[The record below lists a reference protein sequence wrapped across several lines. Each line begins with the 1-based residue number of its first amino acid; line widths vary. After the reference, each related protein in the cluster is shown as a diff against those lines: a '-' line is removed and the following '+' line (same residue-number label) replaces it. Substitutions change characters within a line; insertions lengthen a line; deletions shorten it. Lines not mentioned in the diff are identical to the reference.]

1 MTMNDVRAHLL
12 ERRWLYATLLTSL
25 WMVLAAMISDPVIN
39 LDGMYYIDQARALL
53 EGGQVQATRWT
64 LFSRMLATLAGV
76 AHLDPLDVALL
87 LVVLVRVVSAALLY
101 TWVSA
106 IYRNAWPG
114 LAFVLAVSLPWAVAY
129 QSYVIRDSFAWLAL
143 VACLLCATRFS
154 RSGQWRWLLLM
165 FPVIALG
172 VVSRTEMLV
181 LCVIPGWLLLRYS
194 WHRGPR
200 MTLAVLA
207 AVTAMAAVLLV
218 LGRDMILG
226 HINFYLDALRD
237 SPRYMFYPELVE
249 KLSAHIHIY
258 ARDDLGTVLAV
269 GLAALPLLKITGQL
283 GIYVLPLV
291 LALGSRTA
299 RQQANADQGVSLV
312 VLAGFVLVLLGFV
325 YAMQFLSSRY
335 AVPAA
340 ICLVPWIA
348 LGLQRMWTVYPRL
361 ARAFIVLVLVMAVA
375 GSLTFTS
382 SKHLLRDLGL
392 YIEQHEDDVAPTYFA
407 DHRIAFYAHQPYI
420 SEATGA
426 LPDDVG
432 ALDGYRSLAVTFKMD
447 TAEAAPW
454 LQSLQERYGF
464 TRVVY
469 VRDDDGQLGVALL
482 VR

>member
-1 MTMNDVRAHLL
+1 MSDIRAHLL
-12 ERRWLYATLLTSL
+12 EKRWFYATLLMSL

-53 EGGQVQATRWT
+53 EGGQVQTTRWT
-64 LFSRMLATLAGV
+64 LFSRLLATLAGFV
-76 AHLDPLDVALL
+76 HLDPLNVALL
-87 LVVLVRVVSAALLY
+87 LVVLVRVVSALLLY
-101 TWVSA
+101 SWVSA

-114 LAFVLAVSLPWAVAY
+114 LAFVLAVSLPWTVAY

-143 VACLLCATRFS
+143 IACLLCAARFT

-165 FPVIALG
+165 LPAIGLG

-181 LCVIPGWLLLRYS
+181 LFVVPGWLLLRYS
-194 WHRGPR
+194 WQRGPR
-200 MTLAVLA
+200 ITLAALVVMAIA
-207 AVTAMAAVLLV
+207 AIVLLM
-218 LGRDMILG
+218 LGREMILG
-226 HINFYLDALRD
+226 HINFYLEALRT
-237 SPRYMFYPELVE
+237 SPRFMFYPELVE
-249 KLSAHIHIY
+249 KLSAQVHGY
-258 ARDDLGTVLAV
+258 ARGDLGTVLAV
-269 GLAALPLLKITGQL
+269 GLFALPLLKVIAQL
-283 GIYVLPLV
+283 GIFLLPLA
-291 LALGSRTA
+291 LALASPTT
-299 RQQANADQGVSLV
+299 RQQANVDRGASLV
-312 VLAGFVLVLLGFV
+312 TFAGFLMVLLAFV

-361 ARAFIVLVLVMAVA
+361 ARAFIILVLVMAVA

-382 SKHLLRDLGL
+382 SKYLLRDLGM
-392 YIEQHEDDVAPTYFA
+392 YIEQHESDVAPTYFA

-426 LPDDVG
+426 LPDDG
-432 ALDGYRSLAVTFKMD
+432 DALDGYRSLAVTFKMD